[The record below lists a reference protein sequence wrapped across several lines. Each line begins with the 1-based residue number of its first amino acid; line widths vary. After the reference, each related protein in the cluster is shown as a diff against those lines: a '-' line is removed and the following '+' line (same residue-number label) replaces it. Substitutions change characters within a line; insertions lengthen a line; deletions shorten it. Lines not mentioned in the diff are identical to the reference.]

1 MTDPLQDP
9 ERWRQRAAEMRKI
22 AEGMAHLPLAQASLL
37 QTAEEYDR
45 RAVRLEKRGDLKS
58 RAGREAHQRS
68 SAG

>member
-45 RAVRLEKRGDLKS
+45 RAARAEKRGKLK
-58 RAGREAHQRS
+58 
-68 SAG
+68 